1 MRKRTLKA
9 AMLAA
14 VAGTVLQFGCLG
26 GLQSSIGQGLG
37 FAIGDGLY
45 TSFLAPLFSGLGL

>member
-26 GLQSSIGQGLG
+26 GLAPSIGFGFG
-37 FAIGDGLY
+37 FATGGGLY
-45 TSFLAPLFSGLGL
+45 TTLVAPLLSGLGL